1 MTRYGNVSGEYFL
14 IVVRVRDEYRRI
26 CMETMEIKDIEHPE
40 QDDGDKVILHISN
53 FEGPLDLLWNL
64 IRRSKIDIV
73 EVSISE
79 ITSQYIA
86 VLKEMEKMNIS
97 IATEFIN
104 MASELL
110 YYKSK
115 ALLPTGEID
124 DDFFVPP
131 LPPELVAKLLEYKKY
146 QLSSMRL
153 RESFDRQSDCY
164 VREVIPPR
172 PEGEDEYVTMSLFD
186 LLNAF
191 VDIMSKTREVEEK
204 EIVLDVI
211 LVSDRIHFLISG
223 LRIRE
228 KIVFQEIFPKI
239 PSRAEVIATFLAI
252 LELAKMHRIQLL
264 QERTYGSII
273 IARTFNSD
281 EEIEVIEADYLGEKK
296 DENAGE
302 KKE

>member
-1 MTRYGNVSGEYFL
+1 MRYKNDFIIYRDKGEQ
-14 IVVRVRDEYRRI
+14 RRI
-26 CMETMEIKDIEHPE
+26 CMETIEVQDIEHPE
-40 QDDGDKVILHISN
+40 HDDGEKVILHISN

-97 IATEFIN
+97 VATEFIN

-115 ALLPTGEID
+115 ALLPSGEID

-146 QLSSMRL
+146 QLSSMKL
-153 RESFDRQSDCY
+153 RESYDRQSDCY
-164 VREVIPPR
+164 VREIVPPK

-191 VDIMSKTREVEEK
+191 VDIMSKTRDVEEQ
-204 EIVLDVI
+204 EIVLDEI
-211 LVSDRIHFLISG
+211 LVSDRIHFLISV

-239 PSRAEVIATFLAI
+239 PSRAEVVATFLAI
-252 LELAKMHRIQLL
+252 LELAKMQRIQLL
-264 QERTYGSII
+264 QERTYGAII
-273 IARTFNSD
+273 IARTFNPD
-281 EEIEVIEADYLGEKK
+281 EEIEVIEADYLGEKNE
-296 DENAGE
+296 ENTEE